1 MKIVWLPQAQANRMD
16 LIAYIGQEN
25 PRAALN
31 QLDEIEQQID
41 RLIDYPEMGR
51 VGRKRGTRE
60 LVLNRTSFVLVYRI
74 QIKLQSIEILRLLHG
89 AQKWPPT

>member
-16 LIAYIGQEN
+16 LITYIGQEN

-51 VGRKRGTRE
+51 VGRKRGTR
-60 LVLNRTSFVLVYRI
+60 
-74 QIKLQSIEILRLLHG
+74 
-89 AQKWPPT
+89 